1 MEQVRQEYEAV
12 SVSLKHHPPVPH
24 AVQQQLLKIL
34 LDAFTSASSAFEDYK
49 QALIRREDT
58 YLRIINS
65 R

>member
-1 MEQVRQEYEAV
+1 MNDDYEAV
-12 SVSLKHHPPVPH
+12 CISLKHHPPVPH

-34 LDAFTSASSAFEDYK
+34 LDAFTFASGTFEHYK
-49 QALIRREDT
+49 QALVRREEV